1 MVKCWGSMLDWFNL
15 LNNNPDFEE
24 IEFIYVEPEKEK
36 IEFGWPAVDS
46 EDTLTENETNRGES
60 T

>member
-15 LNNNPDFEE
+15 LHNNPDFEE

-36 IEFGWPAVDS
+36 IEFGWPAVES